1 MTIPKI
7 SESEWEIMKIIWR
20 DNPITSEK
28 IVNFLHGK
36 VSWTEQTIKT
46 FINRLVKKGVVGFEK
61 SGRQYLYYPLIS
73 QKECIREE
81 SKSFLNRVFNGAI
94 GMMMSNFLEEAQL
107 SDKEIE
113 KLKKILEEKH
123 GKDK

>member
-73 QKECIREE
+73 QQECIREE